1 MRVGAVLDMPPEGPA
16 RLQQVLDRGVWL
28 HRGGDQ
34 THAVRRVL
42 ALDEFGSKERLA
54 QDTEIELSGLGLAD
68 GNITAAKGQWSARW
82 MPPAGAIDGEYA
94 VDMTGA

>member
-1 MRVGAVLDMPPEGPA
+1 M
-16 RLQQVLDRGVWL
+16 
-28 HRGGDQ
+28 
-34 THAVRRVL
+34 L

-54 QDTEIELSGLGLAD
+54 QDTEIELTGLGLAD
-68 GNITAAKGQWSARW
+68 GNITAAKGQWGVRW